1 MIKKQKTINAFLRYN
16 VVAIIATATDFSIFI
31 LLSNFTQIW
40 YVTAT
45 FASAVCGGI
54 VSFILNRNWAFMSKD
69 GKLSNQALKY
79 ILIWNGS
86 IVLNTA
92 GLYLIVETSHIDEVI
107 AKVLVAIVVGV
118 GFNFLMY
125 KYFIFK

>member
-1 MIKKQKTINAFLRYN
+1 MPNTIRAFLRYN
-16 VVAIIATATDFSIFI
+16 VVAIIATATDFSVFI
-31 LLSNFTQIW
+31 LLSNFLHIW

-45 FASAVCGGI
+45 FTSAVCGGI
-54 VSFILNRNWAFMSKD
+54 ISFILNRNWTFMSKE
-69 GKLSNQALKY
+69 GKLSKQALKY
-79 ILIWNGS
+79 ILVWNGS

-92 GLYLIVETSHIDEVI
+92 GLYFIVETTQINEII
-107 AKVLVAIVVGV
+107 AKILVAVVVGI